1 MEKTKREMLNLV
13 EDLIIKKGFPKDI
26 IINTKRKIKS
36 KYSNK
41 TINYENEIILVFN
54 NSEKVKVN
62 EVFYYR
68 HVETVVNHINN
79 LIEILKEENSII
91 KRGD

>member
-13 EDLIIKKGFPKDI
+13 EDLIIEKGFPKDI
-26 IINTKRKIKS
+26 IVNTKRKIKS

-54 NSEKVKVN
+54 SEKVKVN
-62 EVFYYR
+62 EVFYYK
-68 HVETVVNHINN
+68 HVATVVNHINN
-79 LIEILKEENSII
+79 LIEILKEENSTI